1 MPGGDVVTTVVVQQP
16 PAPGVGTTR
25 KPHRGRMARRRTKRA
40 LRYVV
45 IVFVCIVVL
54 FPIYWMFLSA
64 VQPSQY
70 ELTWP
75 PSLFFRGFEWS
86 SFSTLFQQNPIASWL
101 VHSATASLV
110 CVGITLVFAI
120 PGAYL
125 LSRLRWRG
133 VGAFGFLL
141 LFTQL
146 MPGAMILVPELQ
158 LFRRLDWTENL
169 YALGV
174 LYAAF
179 NIPLGCWILKSSF
192 DTVPKDIID
201 ASLVDGAG
209 KVRALTRILLPISRP
224 GVVAVAIVA
233 FFGSWNDYIF
243 ASAFITNNN
252 KYTAG
257 LGLATFITDGVVH
270 VNELE
275 AAGVVFSALPVLLYV
290 LVQRHVVRGLTAGA
304 VK

>member
-1 MPGGDVVTTVVVQQP
+1 VTTVTVERP
-16 PAPGVGTTR
+16 TTPAVSPSHR
-25 KPHRGRMARRRTKRA
+25 PHRARMTRRRTKRA
-40 LRYVV
+40 LRYAV
-45 IVFVCIVVL
+45 IVIVCIVAL

-86 SFSTLFQQNPIASWL
+86 SFTSLFDTNPIAKWL
-101 VHSATASLV
+101 LHSATASLV

-133 VGAFGFLL
+133 VSAFGFLL

-158 LFRRLDWTENL
+158 LFRRLNLTENL

-209 KVRALTRILLPISRP
+209 KIRALTRILLPISLP

-252 KYTAG
+252 NYTAG
-257 LGLATFITDGVVH
+257 LGLATFITDQVVH
-270 VNELE
+270 VNQLE
-275 AAGVVFSALPVLLYV
+275 AAGVVFSALPILLYV

>member
-1 MPGGDVVTTVVVQQP
+1 MTTATVGP
-16 PAPGVGTTR
+16 PAPPAVSTSPR
-25 KPHRGRMARRRTKRA
+25 PHRARMTRRRTKRG
-40 LRYVV
+40 LRYAV
-45 IVFVCIVVL
+45 IVVVCIVTL

-86 SFSTLFQQNPIASWL
+86 SFTSLFEQNPIATWL
-101 VHSATASLV
+101 LHSATASLV
-110 CVGITLVFAI
+110 CVAITLVFAI

-158 LFRRLDWTENL
+158 LFRRLNWTENL

-209 KVRALTRILLPISRP
+209 KVRALTKILLPISRP

-252 KYTAG
+252 NYTAG
-257 LGLATFITDGVVH
+257 LGLATFITDQVVH
-270 VNELE
+270 VNQLE
-275 AAGVVFSALPVLLYV
+275 AAGVVFSALPILLYV

>member
-1 MPGGDVVTTVVVQQP
+1 MTSVVVQP
-16 PAPGVGTTR
+16 SSVPAAGSSR
-25 KPHRGRMARRRTKRA
+25 RAHRARATRRTTKRT
-40 LRYVV
+40 LRYIV
-45 IVFVCIVVL
+45 IVVVCVVAL
-54 FPIYWMFLSA
+54 FPVYWMFLSA

-75 PSLFFRGFEWS
+75 PSLFFRGFQWS
-86 SFSTLFQQNPIASWL
+86 SFTTLFQQNPIASWL
-101 VHSATASLV
+101 LHSATASLV
-110 CVGITLVFAI
+110 CVGITLIFAV

-133 VGAFGFLL
+133 VAPFGFLL

-146 MPGAMILVPELQ
+146 MPGAMIVVPELQ
-158 LFRRLDWTENL
+158 LFRRLNWTENL

-192 DTVPKDIID
+192 DTVPKDLLD
-201 ASLVDGAG
+201 ASMVDGAG
-209 KVRALTRILLPISRP
+209 KVRALTKVLLPLSKP

-233 FFGSWNDYIF
+233 FFGSWNDYLF
-243 ASAFITNNN
+243 ASAMITNNN

-257 LGLATFITDGVVH
+257 LGLATFITDQTVH
-270 VNELE
+270 VNQLE

>member
-1 MPGGDVVTTVVVQQP
+1 VTTVTVERP
-16 PAPGVGTTR
+16 TTPGVGTSR
-25 KPHRGRMARRRTKRA
+25 RPHRARMTRRRTKRA
-40 LRYVV
+40 LRYAV
-45 IVFVCIVVL
+45 IVIVCIVAL

-86 SFSTLFQQNPIASWL
+86 SFTSLFDTNPIAKWL
-101 VHSATASLV
+101 LHSATASLV

-133 VGAFGFLL
+133 VSAFGFLL

-158 LFRRLDWTENL
+158 LFRRLNLTENL

-201 ASLVDGAG
+201 AALVDGAG
-209 KVRALTRILLPISRP
+209 KVRALTRILLPISLP

-252 KYTAG
+252 NYTAG
-257 LGLATFITDGVVH
+257 LGLATFITDQVVH
-270 VNELE
+270 VNQLE
-275 AAGVVFSALPVLLYV
+275 AAGVVFSALPILLYV

>member
-1 MPGGDVVTTVVVQQP
+1 MTTVVVRGP
-16 PAPGVGTTR
+16 TAPAVDAR
-25 KPHRGRMARRRTKRA
+25 ARPHRARRVRRRTKRA
-40 LRYVV
+40 LRYIV
-45 IVFVCIVVL
+45 IVAVCVVAL
-54 FPIYWMFLSA
+54 FPVYWMFLSA

-75 PSLFFRGFEWS
+75 PSLFFRGFVWS
-86 SFSTLFQQNPIASWL
+86 SFSTLFQDAPIATWL
-101 VHSATASLV
+101 LHSATASLV

-125 LSRLRWRG
+125 LSRLRWHG

-146 MPGAMILVPELQ
+146 MPGAMLIVPELQ

-179 NIPLGCWILKSSF
+179 NIPLGCWILKSAF
-192 DTVPKDIID
+192 DTVPKEVID

-209 KVRALTRILLPISRP
+209 KVRALTRILLPLSKP

-257 LGLATFITDGVVH
+257 LGLATFITDQVIH
-270 VNELE
+270 VNQLE

>member
-1 MPGGDVVTTVVVQQP
+1 MTTATVGP
-16 PAPGVGTTR
+16 PAPPAVSTSPR
-25 KPHRGRMARRRTKRA
+25 PHRARMTRRRTKRG
-40 LRYVV
+40 LRYAV
-45 IVFVCIVVL
+45 IVVVCIVTL

-86 SFSTLFQQNPIASWL
+86 SFTSLFEQNPIATWL
-101 VHSATASLV
+101 LHSATASLV
-110 CVGITLVFAI
+110 CVAITLVFAI

-158 LFRRLDWTENL
+158 LFRRLNWTENL

-252 KYTAG
+252 NYTAG
-257 LGLATFITDGVVH
+257 LGLATFITDQVVH
-270 VNELE
+270 VNQLE
-275 AAGVVFSALPVLLYV
+275 AAGVVFSALPILLYV

>member
-1 MPGGDVVTTVVVQQP
+1 
-16 PAPGVGTTR
+16 
-25 KPHRGRMARRRTKRA
+25 
-40 LRYVV
+40 
-45 IVFVCIVVL
+45 
-54 FPIYWMFLSA
+54 
-64 VQPSQY
+64 
-70 ELTWP
+70 
-75 PSLFFRGFEWS
+75 
-86 SFSTLFQQNPIASWL
+86 
-101 VHSATASLV
+101 
-110 CVGITLVFAI
+110 
-120 PGAYL
+120 
-125 LSRLRWRG
+125 
-133 VGAFGFLL
+133 
-141 LFTQL
+141 
-146 MPGAMILVPELQ
+146 MILVPELQ

-209 KVRALTRILLPISRP
+209 KIRALTKILLPISLP

-252 KYTAG
+252 NYTAG
-257 LGLATFITDGVVH
+257 LGLATFITDQVVH
-270 VNELE
+270 VNQLE
-275 AAGVVFSALPVLLYV
+275 AAGVVFSALPILLYV

>member
-1 MPGGDVVTTVVVQQP
+1 MTTVVVP
-16 PAPGVGTTR
+16 KIGS
-25 KPHRGRMARRRTKRA
+25 RGLSARPRRRFRRRQVKTVV
-40 LRYVV
+40 RYAVVV
-45 IVFVCIVVL
+45 IVCIVAL
-54 FPIYWMFLSA
+54 FPVYWMFLSA
-64 VQPSQY
+64 VQPSNY

-75 PSLFFRGFEWS
+75 PSLFFRGFVWS
-86 SFSTLFQQNPIASWL
+86 SFSTLFAQNPIASWL
-101 VHSATASLV
+101 LHSATASLV
-110 CVGITLVFAI
+110 CVGITLVAAI

-146 MPGAMILVPELQ
+146 MPGAMILVPELEF
-158 LFRRLDWTENL
+158 FRSLNWTGNL

-179 NIPLGCWILKSSF
+179 NIPLGCWVLKSSF
-192 DTVPKDIID
+192 DTIPKPIID

-209 KVRALTRILLPISRP
+209 QVRVLTRILLPLSKP
-224 GVVAVAIVA
+224 GVVAVAVVA
-233 FFGSWNDYIF
+233 FFGSWNDYLF
-243 ASAFITNNN
+243 ASAFITSQS

-257 LGLATFITDGVVH
+257 LGLATFISDQVVH
-270 VNELE
+270 VDQLE
-275 AAGVVFSALPVLLYV
+275 AAGVVFSVLPVLLYV

>member
-1 MPGGDVVTTVVVQQP
+1 MTTVTVGRQTP
-16 PAPGVGTTR
+16 PAVGTTR
-25 KPHRGRMARRRTKRA
+25 RRHRARMTRRRTKRG
-40 LRYVV
+40 LRYAV
-45 IVFVCIVVL
+45 IVVVCIVAL

-86 SFSTLFQQNPIASWL
+86 SFTSLFEQNPIAKWL
-101 VHSATASLV
+101 LHSAIASLV
-110 CVGITLVFAI
+110 CVAITLVFAI

-125 LSRLRWRG
+125 LSRLRWHGSR
-133 VGAFGFLL
+133 AFGFLL

-158 LFRRLDWTENL
+158 LFRRLNWTENL

-201 ASLVDGAG
+201 AALVDGAG

-224 GVVAVAIVA
+224 GVIAVAIVA

-252 KYTAG
+252 NYTAG
-257 LGLATFITDGVVH
+257 LGLATFITDQTVH
-270 VNELE
+270 VNQLE
-275 AAGVVFSALPVLLYV
+275 AAGVVFSALPILLYV

>member
-1 MPGGDVVTTVVVQQP
+1 MTTVVVP
-16 PAPGVGTTR
+16 RPAVPGVGTSR
-25 KPHRGRMARRRTKRA
+25 KPHRARLTRRRAKKV
-40 LRYVV
+40 LRYTV
-45 IVFVCIVVL
+45 IVIVCIVAL

-86 SFSTLFQQNPIASWL
+86 SFTTLFEQNPIASWL
-101 VHSATASLV
+101 LHSATASLV

-120 PGAYL
+120 PGAYV
-125 LSRLRWRG
+125 LSRFRWRG

-201 ASLVDGAG
+201 AALVDGAG

-224 GVVAVAIVA
+224 GLVAVAIVA
-233 FFGSWNDYIF
+233 FFGSWNDYLF

-257 LGLATFITDGVVH
+257 LGLATFVSDQVVH
-270 VNELE
+270 VNQLE
-275 AAGVVFSALPVLLYV
+275 AAGVVFSIVPVLLYV
-290 LVQRHVVRGLTAGA
+290 LVQRHVVRGLTAGGC
-304 VK
+304 K